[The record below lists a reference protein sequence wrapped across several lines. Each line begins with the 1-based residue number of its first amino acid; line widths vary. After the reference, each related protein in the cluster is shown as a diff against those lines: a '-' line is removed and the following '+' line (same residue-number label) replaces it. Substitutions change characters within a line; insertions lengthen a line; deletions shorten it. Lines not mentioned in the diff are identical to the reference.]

1 MAADI
6 VSTIGD
12 FIKWIIETVKKF
24 KK

>member
-1 MAADI
+1 M
-6 VSTIGD
+6 GD